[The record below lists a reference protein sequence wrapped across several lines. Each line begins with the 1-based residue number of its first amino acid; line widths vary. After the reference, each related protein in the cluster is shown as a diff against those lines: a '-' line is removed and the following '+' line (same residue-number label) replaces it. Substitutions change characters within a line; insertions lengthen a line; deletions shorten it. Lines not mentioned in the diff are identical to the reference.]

1 MMTKFKIKA
10 SQKQIA
16 MENVIINPLFR
27 PYLSTQKQ
35 AVNDP
40 SRSIFNYTKTN
51 SRRIIIGLGL
61 SRKIGP
67 WSKVQWNLE
76 VRHVGRGRQ
85 KGHIPPNVSSVV
97 EF

>member
-1 MMTKFKIKA
+1 MILQEVFLVRIKP
-10 SQKQIA
+10 S
-16 MENVIINPLFR
+16 
-27 PYLSTQKQ
+27 
-35 AVNDP
+35 VN
-40 SRSIFNYTKTN
+40 KTN

-67 WSKVQWNLE
+67 WSIVQWNLE